1 MDGAP
6 VEARSLASIVSLA
19 SNPPAYP
26 RNPTQ
31 KPLEPLVLYIV
42 RVPGS
47 KDVFLSPLKP
57 PTKSSLSPESLNA
70 SLYFIH
76 VAGPRDEEILEC
88 IQQEQQ
94 SQQQQQ
100 QQQAKNAIPQTSK
113 LAILN
118 RTRRKPVPGV
128 ATAHTQ
134 HEASP
139 PLPPRPQHI
148 THGQSQ
154 DADIR
159 YEREREQE
167 GLIPVETSPERRH
180 SPINGSGSP
189 GQPPWEPQPPIL
201 PPRPVSGRP
210 IDEDTRRWS
219 AQVPS
224 STPSVG
230 SPSMVQGWRDQAFGT
245 TVRASWDGGGRP
257 LFESEPTPTRPQS
270 HRGLLHIPEDEG
282 PKPPLPLRPRKS
294 YERPREAVPAA
305 PFHLTLIRRDP
316 THSTQWNVGTIDNI
330 GSSPLEGRP
339 DGSIRVE
346 IATPGYQKFAVDTSR
361 MSFESLGI
369 KLPASARSLDI
380 ARPPLSSMSSNMPRE
395 AEDISDSGPGPG
407 PVKFTRLLKL
417 SHPPQSSSHH
427 RHHSSSH
434 GGEMFNRS
442 PPKPSKYPH
451 RGNAHY
457 HFTSIWNGHCNF
469 VTAANGRTLKCKHTI
484 PGAAGN
490 SPSSAATT
498 TVAEIRF
505 NLPTL
510 LPRPSSSGDQN
521 SSPTKPSSWIGEL
534 DLSLARER
542 AGGGLRGNS
551 AKLGKIIIEDEGLK
565 MLDLVVASCMGVF
578 WKYYDNM

>member
-6 VEARSLASIVSLA
+6 VEARSLGSIVSLA

-76 VAGPRDEEILEC
+76 VAGPRDEEILES
-88 IQQEQQ
+88 IEKERHTQQQH
-94 SQQQQQ
+94 QQQQQ
-100 QQQAKNAIPQTSK
+100 TTNPIPQSSK

-128 ATAHTQ
+128 ATAADTQ
-134 HEASP
+134 LAAAP
-139 PLPPRPQHI
+139 PLPTRPQHI
-148 THGQSQ
+148 TQDPGQN
-154 DADIR
+154 AGTR
-159 YEREREQE
+159 CEREQE
-167 GLIPVETSPERRH
+167 DLALGSVTPVHEH
-180 SPINGSGSP
+180 SPISLSGSP
-189 GQPPWEPQPPIL
+189 GQPLWEPQPPIL
-201 PPRPVSGRP
+201 PPRPLPVQP
-210 IDEDTRRWS
+210 VDEDTRRWS
-219 AQVPS
+219 AQVTAS
-224 STPSVG
+224 ISAIG
-230 SPSMVQGWRDQAFGT
+230 SPQLQSRRDQASGT
-245 TVRASWDGGGRP
+245 TVRASWDGGRRP
-257 LFESEPTPTRPQS
+257 LFQPEPTQRPQGQRS
-270 HRGLLHIPEDEG
+270 LLHIPEDEG

-294 YERPREAVPAA
+294 YERPREAAPAP

-316 THSTQWNVGTIDNI
+316 THSSQWNVGTIDNI
-330 GSSPLEGRP
+330 GSSPSEGRQ
-339 DGSIRVE
+339 DGSIKVE
-346 IATPGYQKFAVDTSR
+346 ITTPGYQKFAVDTSR

-369 KLPASARSLDI
+369 KLPATARSLDA
-380 ARPPLSSMSSNMPRE
+380 ARPPQQSMSSNNMSRD
-395 AEDISDSGPGPG
+395 AEDMSDSGRGAG

-417 SHPPQSSSHH
+417 WQPPQSSSHH
-427 RHHSSSH
+427 KHQSSSH
-434 GGEMFNRS
+434 GEMFNLSS
-442 PPKPSKYPH
+442 PKANKYPQKSN
-451 RGNAHY
+451 GHY
-457 HFTSIWNGHCNF
+457 QFLSIWNGYCNF

-484 PGAAGN
+484 PGAAGT
-490 SPSSAATT
+490 SPSSAMTT

-510 LPRPSSSGDQN
+510 LPRPSSSSDQN
-521 SSPTKPSSWIGEL
+521 SSPTKSSPWVGEL

-551 AKLGKIIIEDEGLK
+551 AKLGKLIIEDEGLK